1 MKQNRDLL
9 LLFIA
14 VVLVIC
20 LDLYLL
26 PKKGPSLE
34 LKGSLEISKCPN
46 DDYYEEG
53 YEARDFRNQNISHK
67 VLINVTDDQVIYT
80 VKDGINNETTKS
92 RKLINIDTQKPRIT
106 LIGSD
111 VIRIEDI
118 NEYNELGY
126 SAYDNCDG
134 EITNQVTVT
143 NNIVTNN
150 EIVYEVTDEYGNV
163 ATRKRKV
170 FVVKD
175 IHNTGTIYLTF
186 DDGPSNKITANILD
200 TLKSYDIKATFFVTG
215 SGPDSLIKR
224 AYDEGHTMGLHTY
237 SHRYQD
243 IYANDETFFND
254 FGKISNRI
262 FSITKHDSKIFRFA
276 GGSSNTI
283 SRRYNKGII
292 SRVAQ
297 ELTNQGYRYFDWHID
312 SDDAKTSTT
321 TDDVYYQVIN
331 NLTKNTDNIVLMHD
345 NKSKTNEALPKIIKY
360 AIEEG
365 YYFKPITLST
375 KEFHHKINN

>member
-9 LLFIA
+9 LLLIA

-34 LKGSLEISKCPN
+34 LKGALEISKCPN

-111 VIRIEDI
+111 VIRIKDI
-118 NEYNELGY
+118 NEYQELGY

-150 EIVYEVTDEYGNV
+150 EIVYEVTDKYGNV

-170 FVVKD
+170 FIVKD

-186 DDGPSNKITANILD
+186 DDGPSNRITANILD

-215 SGPDSLIKR
+215 TGPDNLIKR

-243 IYANDETFFND
+243 IYASDENFFND

-262 FSITKHDSKIFRFA
+262 FSITKHNSKIFRFP

-321 TDDVYYQVIN
+321 AEDVYYQVIN

-345 NKSKTNEALPKIIKY
+345 NKSKTNEALPMIIKY

-365 YYFKPITLST
+365 YYFKPITLAT